1 MAALLNLEDTIVDSM
16 FQKIKNQA
24 NILGT
29 LLKDTTADE
38 CKQALKDIKAFTN
51 FLLNK
56 ETRLSE
62 KSQTKLL
69 TKIIPNMY
77 IGVRQFSIPDGVN
90 ISEQKGNKET
100 EIKEN
105 YTNIEGLSSEII
117 AKLKNNFEQNKV
129 VLECIQKLTDKFY
142 TEWPSDSTSSPL
154 TEVVNKLLFTR
165 NTESIM
171 LAIEICKKH
180 KNQLLTNTIKDI
192 RNVIESC
199 KFATSL
205 PRTSIYYTNT
215 MYISGSS
222 DTLEKIK
229 SELNENFLK
238 KKIWKCFKGRLNFLK
253 ERTKYMIRSLQKK
266 LLKVSEKIKYNYHPI
281 IKSHYMAEVARS

>member
-1 MAALLNLEDTIVDSM
+1 MLPVPFHSIFGNDENIKAALLNLEDTIVDSM
-16 FQKIKNQA
+16 FQKIKNKA

-29 LLKDTTADE
+29 LSKETTADE
-38 CKQALKDIKAFTN
+38 CKQALKDMKTFTD
-51 FLLNK
+51 FLLNE

-77 IGVRQFSIPDGVN
+77 IGVRQFSIPDRVN
-90 ISEQKGNKET
+90 ISKQKGNKET

-105 YTNIEGLSSEII
+105 YTNIERLSSEII
-117 AKLKNNFEQNKV
+117 TKLKNNFEQNKTI
-129 VLECIQKLTDKFY
+129 LDCIKRLIDKFY

-171 LAIEICKKH
+171 LAIEICENH
-180 KNQLLTNTIKDI
+180 KNRLSPNTIKDI
-192 RNVIESC
+192 REIIRNC
-199 KFATSL
+199 KFVASL

-222 DTLEKIK
+222 DRLEKIK
-229 SELNENFLK
+229 SELNENFPK
-238 KKIWKCFKGRLNFLK
+238 KKI
-253 ERTKYMIRSLQKK
+253 
-266 LLKVSEKIKYNYHPI
+266 
-281 IKSHYMAEVARS
+281 

>member
-1 MAALLNLEDTIVDSM
+1 M
-16 FQKIKNQA
+16 
-24 NILGT
+24 
-29 LLKDTTADE
+29 
-38 CKQALKDIKAFTN
+38 C
-51 FLLNK
+51 
-56 ETRLSE
+56 
-62 KSQTKLL
+62 
-69 TKIIPNMY
+69 

-117 AKLKNNFEQNKV
+117 AKLKNNFEQNKTI
-129 VLECIQKLTDKFY
+129 LDCIKRLIDKFY

-171 LAIEICKKH
+171 LAIKICENHKK
-180 KNQLLTNTIKDI
+180 QLLTNTIKDI

-199 KFATSL
+199 NLVASA
-205 PRTSIYYTNT
+205 PCTSIYYINT

-229 SELNENFLK
+229 SELNENFP
-238 KKIWKCFKGRLNFLK
+238 KGQ
-253 ERTKYMIRSLQKK
+253 I
-266 LLKVSEKIKYNYHPI
+266 
-281 IKSHYMAEVARS
+281 